1 MRLEANGYSP
11 ATAYDFDRSVMSLAR
26 VIENRRDE
34 LVDKVVS
41 APNAPP
47 KGSTVIQVPKY
58 TMLQLLF
65 ETDEDAPGDV
75 TFPPSEAL
83 SHLPTALL

>member
-1 MRLEANGYSP
+1 MRLEANGHSP
-11 ATAYDFDRSVMSLAR
+11 ATAYDFDRAVMSLAR
-26 VIENRRDE
+26 VIENRRE
-34 LVDKVVS
+34 EMVDKVVS
-41 APNAPP
+41 APKAPP

-65 ETDEDAPGDV
+65 DTDEDAPVEG
-75 TFPPSEAL
+75 TLPPSEAL

>member
-11 ATAYDFDRSVMSLAR
+11 ATAYDFDRAVMSLAR

-41 APNAPP
+41 APKAPP
-47 KGSTVIQVPKY
+47 KGSTIIQVPKY
-58 TMLQLLF
+58 TMLELLF
-65 ETDEDAPGDV
+65 DVDEDAPGDV
-75 TFPPSEAL
+75 TVAPSETL

>member
-11 ATAYDFDRSVMSLAR
+11 TTAYDFDRAVMSLAR

-41 APNAPP
+41 MPKAPP

-58 TMLQLLF
+58 TMFQLLF
-65 ETDEDAPGDV
+65 DVDEDAPGDV
-75 TFPPSEAL
+75 TLPASEAL